1 MEYKNSLY
9 TFDEVLVKLQ
19 QGVDVDILATLCG
32 YNRTRDFVVF
42 LHKKGY
48 DSNGQRIF
56 RQPPKDSWYYTDKT
70 KKLSEV
76 ELGYIRDKVKAGW
89 TDYVITNNLNDFD
102 KDEVTKICIKVRREL
117 KAESNKTIKIE
128 KGSGLIAIN

>member
-9 TFDEVLVKLQ
+9 TFDEVLLKLQ

-32 YNRTRDFVVF
+32 YSRTGDFVAF
-42 LHKKGY
+42 LHKKGF
-48 DSNGQRIF
+48 DSNGRHIF
-56 RQPPKDSWYYTDKT
+56 RQPPKGSWHHTDKA

-76 ELGYIRDKVKAGW
+76 ELDYIRDKVKAGW
-89 TDYVITNNLNDFD
+89 TDYVITTNLNDFD
-102 KDEVTKICIKVRREL
+102 KDEVTEICKKVRREL
-117 KAESNKTIKIE
+117 KAESNKIIKIE